1 MQLRAGIGHDGPAA
15 TPNGAR
21 RQPGSED
28 RERSLGNG
36 GGGGTPLV
44 HDTKGGDRKGVVP
57 TGIVAGALSP
67 AGLLVYMIRGKDA
80 VVAEYTEITAY
91 VDEDVVIDPEKLP
104 AAPPQ
109 TKSNEAGG
117 KDKGSPQ

>member
-1 MQLRAGIGHDGPAA
+1 MKIESVRLATGEVAALR
-15 TPNGAR
+15 
-21 RQPGSED
+21 
-28 RERSLGNG
+28 
-36 GGGGTPLV
+36 LV

-80 VVAEYTEITAY
+80 VVAENTEITAY
-91 VDEDVVIDPEKLP
+91 VDEDVVIDPERLP

-109 TKSNEAGG
+109 TKGNETGG
-117 KDKGSPQ
+117 KDKGSPE